1 MRTLRFT
8 HRGIR
13 SGLIAVALAGAAFA
27 ACAQGPSPQ
36 ATDRANINDAISDAV
51 QQGTTPYRPVPPGQQ
66 AGAPGNLDAECQE
79 LADQIATAPK
89 REYRTTAP
97 TIETAQGRNL
107 PELERDRPKKD
118 LQKAYRD
125 KCAVR

>member
-1 MRTLRFT
+1 MRILPLT

-13 SGLIAVALAGAAFA
+13 SGMIAVALAGAAFA
-27 ACAQGPSPQ
+27 ACAQAPGQQ
-36 ATDRANINDAISDAV
+36 AGDRTNINEAINDAV
-51 QQGTTPYRPVPPGQQ
+51 QQGTTPYRPLPPSQQ
-66 AGAPGNLDAECQE
+66 AGSPGNLDAECQE
-79 LADQIATAPK
+79 LAEQIAVAPK

-97 TIETAQGRNL
+97 TIETAQGRTV